1 MRPLNVLRRTEG
13 VRRAWPASDGGLTFE
28 TTDARGRLRAGRV
41 TPQGQVHLV
50 PYATDPDLPALG
62 PRAQGRLVVHRLSRR
77 AVVLSPT
84 RAVRILRPARVDKT
98 LEVGAAMAGLC
109 TRAGARAAVS
119 RPAGGGATTQP
130 LLEGRSLHDLGA
142 GALPAW
148 QALAGTWPAL
158 AALADSPQA
167 LSLPRHTAWDEARV
181 LRGWLAQVRRHR
193 AVGPLEAL
201 ENAVEAACT
210 ALVRQDAPVR
220 TTSRTGAGSRGR
232 PVTEVP
238 SHRDLHDKQ
247 VLWDGRTP
255 GLLDLDTAARAEAAL
270 DVGNLLA
277 HLELRALAGT
287 LDAEAA
293 RAAAGYLRD
302 AVEHLPTTPERTE
315 VYTRSA
321 RLRLACVY
329 AFRPTAGPWLDAWL
343 DHVLGT

>member
-1 MRPLNVLRRTEG
+1 M
-13 VRRAWPASDGGLTFE
+13 
-28 TTDARGRLRAGRV
+28 
-41 TPQGQVHLV
+41 
-50 PYATDPDLPALG
+50 
-62 PRAQGRLVVHRLSRR
+62 
-77 AVVLSPT
+77 
-84 RAVRILRPARVDKT
+84 
-98 LEVGAAMAGLC
+98 
-109 TRAGARAAVS
+109 
-119 RPAGGGATTQP
+119 
-130 LLEGRSLHDLGA
+130 
-142 GALPAW
+142 
-148 QALAGTWPAL
+148 
-158 AALADSPQA
+158 
-167 LSLPRHTAWDEARV
+167 
-181 LRGWLAQVRRHR
+181 
-193 AVGPLEAL
+193 GPLEAL
-201 ENAVEAACT
+201 ERAVEAACT

-220 TTSRTGAGSRGR
+220 TTPQTGAGSRGR

-277 HLELRALAGT
+277 HLELRALAGS
-287 LDAEAA
+287 LPAEAA

-329 AFRPTAGPWLDAWL
+329 AFRPAASPWLDAWL